1 MREEGKLERKGETLK
16 QSQRRV
22 RLHLQQEEKMRKQEK
37 RVTRRME
44 RKRMRWWRLF

>member
-1 MREEGKLERKGETLK
+1 MREEGKLERKRETLK

-22 RLHLQQEEKMRKQEK
+22 RPHLQQETKMRKVAK

-44 RKRMRWWRLF
+44 RKRMMLWRLF